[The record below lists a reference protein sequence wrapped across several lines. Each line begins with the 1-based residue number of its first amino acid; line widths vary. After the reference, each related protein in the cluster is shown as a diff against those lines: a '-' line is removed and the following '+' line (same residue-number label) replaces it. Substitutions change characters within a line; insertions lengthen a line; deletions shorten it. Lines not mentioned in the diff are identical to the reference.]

1 MMDAKTLLER
11 ADRLIAKADEVLATH
26 QNPPPGVIGFPTLDS
41 GSFAAWRNQALGF
54 IKQAVGDGHVYTTS
68 FASDVKRGYRGSVQA
83 GRGILQA
90 LREDLAA
97 GHLDVVNDEQPRNVL
112 IILQTVAERFHQVAR
127 QLRNRHDGRPTLSV
141 ADEYD
146 VQDLLHSLLRLFFD
160 DIRPEEHT
168 PSYAGKSTRMDF
180 LLKNEK
186 VVVEVKKT
194 RSSMSAG
201 EVGTQLI
208 EDTARYASHPD
219 CEALVCFVY
228 DPEGLLPNPRG
239 LEADLTRQK
248 GELPVHVFIRP

>member
-1 MMDAKTLLER
+1 MDSKTLLER
-11 ADRLIAKADEVLATH
+11 ADRLITKADELLGTH
-26 QNPPPGVIGFPTLDS
+26 RDPPRGVIGFPTLDS
-41 GSFAAWRNQALGF
+41 GTFAAWRSQALGF
-54 IKQAVGDGHVYTTS
+54 IQQAVGDGHVYATS
-68 FASDVKRGYRGSVQA
+68 FASEVKQGYRGSVQA
-83 GRGILQA
+83 GRGILQS

-97 GHLDVVNDEQPRNVL
+97 GHLDVAAEDQPRDVL
-112 IILQTVAERFHQVAR
+112 GILQTVAERFHQVAR
-127 QLRNRHDGRPTLSV
+127 QLRNRHDGRSTLSV

-146 VQDLLHSLLRLFFD
+146 VQDLLHALLRLFFE
-160 DIRPEEHT
+160 DIRAEEHT

-186 VVVEVKKT
+186 VVVEVKKM

-201 EVGTQLI
+201 DVGTQLI

-239 LEADLTRQK
+239 LEADLTRPK
-248 GELPVHVFIRP
+248 GSLPVHVIIRP